1 MYYMQAADTDKDG
14 VLDREEF
21 ASFLHPQDT
30 PHMKDIVVQE
40 ALDDMD
46 KDKDGYVTVEEYI
59 RKMVMTT
66 SGNLIFTQESSTKV
80 S

>member
-1 MYYMQAADTDKDG
+1 M
-14 VLDREEF
+14 
-21 ASFLHPQDT
+21 

-59 RKMVMTT
+59 RKIKHVYAL
-66 SGNLIFTQESSTKV
+66 S
-80 S
+80 